1 MLFDTSERRKRQKEL
16 VAVLRLLNN
25 STYDSEDV
33 IRRFND
39 IYKEDFRHSYSEIFQ
54 VIAEAIQ
61 ECPAG
66 EENLLIK
73 NLGEILKTLDQEKR
87 YDENTKRGLFKLW
100 DHVNLET
107 ARFQYLTNGPESRIK
122 AISQKSD
129 DLERKLNNIQE
140 SAQSSAHQ
148 MQREFV
154 SILGIFA
161 AIIIAFFGG
170 MNFITSAVASMKEN
184 NVAHVVLVTTIA
196 ALAMSNAIFLMM
208 CYIGRLIGK
217 KLVGWY
223 IVVFN
228 IFLIFLP
235 ILFIGYRWCYQCA
248 TIKIL

>member
-122 AISQKSD
+122 DISRKSD
-129 DLERKLNNIQE
+129 N
-140 SAQSSAHQ
+140 
-148 MQREFV
+148 
-154 SILGIFA
+154 
-161 AIIIAFFGG
+161 
-170 MNFITSAVASMKEN
+170 
-184 NVAHVVLVTTIA
+184 
-196 ALAMSNAIFLMM
+196 
-208 CYIGRLIGK
+208 
-217 KLVGWY
+217 
-223 IVVFN
+223 
-228 IFLIFLP
+228 
-235 ILFIGYRWCYQCA
+235 
-248 TIKIL
+248 

>member
-1 MLFDTSERRKRQKEL
+1 MLLATERQERQKEL
-16 VAVLRLLNN
+16 VAILRLLNN

-39 IYKEDFRHSYSEIFQ
+39 IYKKDFRHSYSEIFQ
-54 VIAEAIQ
+54 VIAEAIR

-73 NLGEILKTLDQEKR
+73 NLGEILKTIDQEKR
-87 YDENTKRGLFKLW
+87 CDEKTKRGLFKLW

-122 AISQKSD
+122 DISRKSD
-129 DLERKLNNIQE
+129 ELERKLNNMQE

-170 MNFITSAVASMKEN
+170 MNFIASAVASMKEN

-208 CYIGRLIGK
+208 CYIGRLIGQ
-217 KLVGWY
+217 KLAGWY
-223 IVVFN
+223 IVFLN
-228 IFLIFLP
+228 IFLILLP
-235 ILFIGYRWCYQCA
+235 IIFIGYRWCYQYVA
-248 TIKIL
+248 AKIR